1 MQHSQ
6 AALSQNGCCCWG
18 SPTCVQAE
26 AGGVLASISLG
37 GALVQSAPG
46 AVELMI
52 STSASR
58 GQAALTA
65 FCL

>member
-1 MQHSQ
+1 
-6 AALSQNGCCCWG
+6 
-18 SPTCVQAE
+18 
-26 AGGVLASISLG
+26 VLASISLG
-37 GALVQSAPG
+37 GALVQSAPK

-65 FCL
+65 ICP